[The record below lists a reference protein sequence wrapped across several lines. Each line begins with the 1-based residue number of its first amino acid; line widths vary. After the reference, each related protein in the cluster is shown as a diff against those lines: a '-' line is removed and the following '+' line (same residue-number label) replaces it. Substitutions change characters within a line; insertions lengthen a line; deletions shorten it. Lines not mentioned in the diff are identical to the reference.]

1 MISTY
6 VVLDLAGLSW
16 VSHQDK
22 PIMRN
27 GKVAEDGF
35 EILKFADITN
45 LHKVDVLIY
54 FPLTFG
60 DPERTTC
67 YIQGR
72 QFWIVLSMKVRINGM
87 QVDYSPEFATFTMFK
102 SITVLQH
109 QLCSNT
115 KTECL
120 KLLHPTNKTSYTIP
134 TLAVSLKI
142 VKYLLSKSL

>member
-1 MISTY
+1 M
-6 VVLDLAGLSW
+6 AGLSW
-16 VSHQDK
+16 VSHRNK

-27 GKVAEDGF
+27 GKVAEGGF
-35 EILKFADITN
+35 EILKYAGITN
-45 LHKVDVLIY
+45 LHKVDLLTY

-60 DPERTTC
+60 APERTTC
-67 YIQGR
+67 YIRGR
-72 QFWIVLSMKVRINGM
+72 QFWIVLSIKVRINGHRCRSTAHLSLSM
-87 QVDYSPEFATFTMFK
+87 YLATFTMFK
-102 SITVLQH
+102 SITLPQH

-134 TLAVSLKI
+134 TLAVLLKI